1 MPVKHDLFQD
11 LGVAKDEVEALKNKD
26 PHLAALI
33 AKYTL
38 ADQKVVEAEANNAI
52 GVSDETLNELKATRL
67 KVKDEVALLVK
78 KSL

>member
-38 ADQKVVEAEANNAI
+38 ADQEVVKAEANNAI
-52 GVSDETLNELKATRL
+52 GVSDETLNKLKETRL
-67 KVKDEVALLVK
+67 TVKDEIAERVK
-78 KSL
+78 RSL

>member
-1 MPVKHDLFQD
+1 MPVKHDLYQD
-11 LGVAKDEVEALKNKD
+11 LGVAKDEVEVLKHKD

-52 GVSDETLNELKATRL
+52 GVSDETLNKLKENRL
-67 KVKDEVALLVK
+67 KVKDEVAKRVK

>member
-33 AKYTL
+33 AKYAL

-52 GVSDETLNELKATRL
+52 GVSDETLNKLKENRL
-67 KVKDEVALLVK
+67 KVKDEVAQLVK